1 MAKKKTKVTAEKIA
15 SIFGGYSGK
24 AVKAIE
30 KRKKKLAKQMKAMG
44 MK

>member
-15 SIFGGYSGK
+15 STFGGYSSK

-30 KRKKKLAKQMKAMG
+30 KRKRELAKQMKAIG
-44 MK
+44 IK